1 MAHQAIFE
9 PELAPLFIDKAPIQ
23 FSPSVKNSIVK
34 YGPYVLAIFLP
45 LCLLALILSGNMAT
59 LLLFTRHLETNIS
72 LLVLLL
78 SLCLGIIA
86 IPGLFHQKRSS
97 WTKLYWSE
105 LIYCLSAIIEMDFGG
120 LLLTFSVGFYVL
132 FQIRSYFHS

>member
-23 FSPSVKNSIVK
+23 FSTPVKHSIVK
-34 YGPYVLAIFLP
+34 YGPYVLAILLP
-45 LCLLALILSGNMAT
+45 FCLLALILSGNMAT
-59 LLLFTRHLETNIS
+59 LRLFTLHLETNIS

-78 SLCLGIIA
+78 SLCLGITA
-86 IPGLFHQKRSS
+86 IPGLFRRTRSS
-97 WTKLYWSE
+97 WTKLYWAE

-120 LLLTFSVGFYVL
+120 LLLTFSVGFYIL